1 MKGLF
6 IRITPDDESTL
17 DDMKAIIEEAT
28 MPDSYVLSR
37 EVASSVHYH
46 LLVYT
51 PFSSERVRYRIKGS
65 ISCQIYISGKD
76 IQDKVKAIAYT
87 IKDGHYV
94 HKGLNIQEWMMAK
107 QKTHKKITFEDAI
120 STIETN
126 YARLR
131 NDEALVQE
139 IIQVH
144 IDFKKKMYRNHLK
157 GWYDTI
163 RIGVDDTYRNR
174 VVKEILGYW

>member
-17 DDMKAIIEEAT
+17 EDIKTIIEDAT
-28 MPDSYVLSR
+28 LPDAYVLSR

-51 PFSSERVRYRIKGS
+51 PFSPERVRYRIKGS
-65 ISCQIYISGKD
+65 LSCQIYISGKD

-94 HKGLNIQEWMMAK
+94 HKGLNVQEWLMAK

-120 STIETN
+120 STIEAS
-126 YARLR
+126 YIKDR
-131 NDEALVQE
+131 NDEVLVQE
-139 IIQVH
+139 IIQLH
-144 IDFKKKMYRNHLK
+144 IDFKKKIYRNHLK
-157 GWYDTI
+157 GWYETI
-163 RIGVDDTYRNR
+163 RIRADNGYRDK